1 MTKKQILKHVNQYDN
16 LEPRTFYHSS
26 QFGRPSDYWIVIDD
40 NGKAFDVTYNREEWK
55 KNRNQRDIDKIAKES
70 IKKEDALN
78 IKKDIKSKKELD
90 ELKNNPE
97 TLQNQLDEKYIQ
109 YQALSDEYKKWAE
122 ENLDLL
128 DESGDRAALS
138 KKNPKHA
145 QGRVKNAQKISALN
159 DLYDTAKIYN
169 SLKKDDDPTDYYG
182 EVVNAITGM
191 PTTSVKDPSQIKSL
205 PKTEDIYSD
214 DPVFSEKSRERE
226 KLFTTKK
233 VEVGTK
239 EQRKLSDQEI
249 LEKLKLRQK

>member
-1 MTKKQILKHVNQYDN
+1 MTKKQILKHVNQYDLSPN
-16 LEPRTFYHSS
+16 TYPHSS
-26 QFGRPSDYWIVIDD
+26 QFGRSANYWIVVNE
-40 NGKAFDVTYNREEWK
+40 NGKAIDVTYHPDEYE
-55 KNRNQRDIDKIAKES
+55 KNRKQRDIDKIAKES

-90 ELKNNPE
+90 ELKDNPE

-145 QGRVKNAQKISALN
+145 QGRVKNAKKISALN

-182 EVVNAITGM
+182 EVVNAITGRDVIGGPKQKM
-191 PTTSVKDPSQIKSL
+191 ETGLAKQKEMDKRFDPNKPFSTKPEIPTIP
-205 PKTEDIYSD
+205 
-214 DPVFSEKSRERE
+214 
-226 KLFTTKK
+226 
-233 VEVGTK
+233 K
-239 EQRKLSDQEI
+239 EQYETLSDQEI